1 MKTKFALAAAA
12 LVGSAVA
19 AVAGGLEPVI
29 IEAPVVVE
37 PAPMGSGL
45 GYLIPILIVAAL
57 IFAASNKTHNGR

>member
-1 MKTKFALAAAA
+1 MKNKFALATAA
-12 LVGSAVA
+12 LFGSAVSA
-19 AVAGGLEPVI
+19 IAGGAAPVI

-57 IFAASNKTHNGR
+57 IFAASNKRI